1 MQWCYKWAS
10 RTVADTDLTAYKA
23 EQQLEQHAGMT
34 GDRRLPRQTIQ
45 NAALKN
51 PGESPVKGGREFTA
65 GVEFNQQ
72 LVDLCVL
79 MRLMRA
85 AVTKTLVRGACVNA

>member
-1 MQWCYKWAS
+1 
-10 RTVADTDLTAYKA
+10 
-23 EQQLEQHAGMT
+23 MT

-79 MRLMRA
+79 RRVSRRGPSG
-85 AVTKTLVRGACVNA
+85 AVRQELQGGEDEGTNTGDG

>member
-1 MQWCYKWAS
+1 MI
-10 RTVADTDLTAYKA
+10 
-23 EQQLEQHAGMT
+23 
-34 GDRRLPRQTIQ
+34 GDRRLPRQTIH
-45 NAALKN
+45 NAAQNN
-51 PGESPVKGGREFTA
+51 PGESPAKAGREFTA